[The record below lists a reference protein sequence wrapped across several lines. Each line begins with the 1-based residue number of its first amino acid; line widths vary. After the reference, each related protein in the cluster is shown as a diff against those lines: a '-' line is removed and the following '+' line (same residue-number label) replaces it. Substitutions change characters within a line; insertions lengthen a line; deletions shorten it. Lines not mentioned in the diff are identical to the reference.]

1 MKKVTIKNY
10 AVKRKLSIFNVMK
23 MVRSGKLKSEVVE
36 ENGKEIIYIV
46 IEDEV
51 EKEIEKGTIPPGEQ
65 DEATLK
71 MEIEMLKKEVAVL
84 RKELEEVKK
93 RL

>member
-84 RKELEEVKK
+84 RKEIEEVKK